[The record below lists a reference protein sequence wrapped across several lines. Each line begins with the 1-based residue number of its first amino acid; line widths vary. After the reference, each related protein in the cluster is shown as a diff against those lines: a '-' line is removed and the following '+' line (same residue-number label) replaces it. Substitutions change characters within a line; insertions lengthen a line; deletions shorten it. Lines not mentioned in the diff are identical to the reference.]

1 VKITNSLMRIENY
14 ETWFWNGSKE
24 VDKRFS
30 IPACTI
36 TGSSSSLSRRAEK
49 SVTSP
54 MLTNGTKVLQLESA
68 ATISMPGKA
77 TYTTP
82 PAPCSVTK
90 LRGAKAAAAVHSL
103 HDSDNSGVE
112 ARNVASISLVSNL
125 THHLKLLTRKV

>member
-1 VKITNSLMRIENY
+1 MKIEISLMRVENY
-14 ETWFWNGSKE
+14 ETWFWNASKK

-30 IPACTI
+30 TPACTI

-77 TYTTP
+77 MYTMP
-82 PAPCSVTK
+82 PAPCSVRK
-90 LRGAKAAAAVHSL
+90 LRGGDVAVVVHSL

-125 THHLKLLTRKV
+125 IHHFKLLTRKV